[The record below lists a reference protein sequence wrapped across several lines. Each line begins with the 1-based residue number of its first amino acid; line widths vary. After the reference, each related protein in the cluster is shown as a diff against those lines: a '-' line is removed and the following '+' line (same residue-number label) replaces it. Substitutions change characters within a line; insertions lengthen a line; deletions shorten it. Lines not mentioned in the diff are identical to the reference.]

1 MKIIIPFG
9 LLLLALTKTDGQN
22 IKPEDN
28 VIYSKVLNAFL
39 KGERIKERN
48 IILQSDSNN
57 EIEIDET
64 AMWDS
69 TMRTISRKLDSV
81 KNDKIT
87 FDQLDLKNFKLIV
100 VTEGHLKELFQ
111 RSVEDGWRSF
121 YKKYPNSGGIVKM
134 SKMYLSPTRTWGLVY
149 ISISRGGL
157 NGAGYIIKF
166 DLADKKIIKIKERLW
181 IS

>member
-1 MKIIIPFG
+1 MRIIIPFG

-111 RSVEDGWRSF
+111 RSVEDG
-121 YKKYPNSGGIVKM
+121 
-134 SKMYLSPTRTWGLVY
+134 
-149 ISISRGGL
+149 
-157 NGAGYIIKF
+157 
-166 DLADKKIIKIKERLW
+166 
-181 IS
+181 